1 MSQALKPKQWDKMR
15 MLTWLDD
22 HPISQP
28 TDVQF
33 IHDMVQDRKES
44 ASWQLEN
51 DTVDKAEKAWY
62 GPLPMPRLIMAL
74 VHSDDRS
81 AYLKRN
87 DISKE
92 RIALDI
98 QKSIDKRATTVWE
111 LGATCFSVE

>member
-33 IHDMVQDRKES
+33 IHDMVQDRKQVAERVR
-44 ASWQLEN
+44 QLEN

-62 GPLPMPRLIMAL
+62 GSLPMLHLIMAL
-74 VHSDDRS
+74 VHSGS
-81 AYLKRN
+81 KLQLFKLKST
-87 DISKE
+87 D
-92 RIALDI
+92 
-98 QKSIDKRATTVWE
+98 
-111 LGATCFSVE
+111 